1 MDPEPDSHEN
11 LHNTVKK
18 IGKIISR
25 KFAKYYLLVYLEYE
39 VEQMNEKIYI

>member
-1 MDPEPDSHEN
+1 MDPRPDSHEN
-11 LHNTVKK
+11 HNTVKK

-25 KFAKYYLLVYLEYE
+25 KFAKYFLLVYLEYE